1 MNDRQGRPCVA
12 RFELERVIAQ
22 SYLGRREGSAQ
33 SMLAQI
39 SRGGSTRPATLPVSV
54 RNCVRGPPLA
64 EPDQARRTLQ
74 EPVGDRGGHHGVAE
88 HLAPLAV
95 AGPLVGIGGV
105 PVVTGPIL
113 KMWLPN
119 ELEQL
124 GTAFSTACPP
134 PLCCLG
140 RSRPWTARGKRSPVP
155 SAPCTWPRHTKSAT
169 LDQSITGCAFFT
181 PVSRG
186 DTGMTRKRCRF
197 SADFKR
203 RVALEAL
210 WERDTVQ
217 AIAAIGCATTST
229 SRGACPSVRAAPRP
243 PARRSS
249 DGASSVPACAGASTA
264 RTPSFGCVV
273 RT

>member
-1 MNDRQGRPCVA
+1 MIVKGVGAWLSHAQPRIG
-12 RFELERVIAQ
+12 Q

-140 RSRPWTARGKRSPVP
+140 DRDRGQPVENAPRCHRRRAPGPATRNPQP
-155 SAPCTWPRHTKSAT
+155 STKASQVVRFS
-169 LDQSITGCAFFT
+169 L
-181 PVSRG
+181 
-186 DTGMTRKRCRF
+186 RCREET
-197 SADFKR
+197 
-203 RVALEAL
+203 LE
-210 WERDTVQ
+210 
-217 AIAAIGCATTST
+217 
-229 SRGACPSVRAAPRP
+229 
-243 PARRSS
+243 
-249 DGASSVPACAGASTA
+249 
-264 RTPSFGCVV
+264 
-273 RT
+273 